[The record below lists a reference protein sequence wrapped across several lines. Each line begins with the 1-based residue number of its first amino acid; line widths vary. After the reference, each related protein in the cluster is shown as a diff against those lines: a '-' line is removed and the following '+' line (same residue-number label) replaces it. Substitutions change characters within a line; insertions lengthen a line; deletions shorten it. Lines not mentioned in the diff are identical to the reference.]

1 MLIGFGRD
9 ASESDAT
16 DIARVQRDMDAIMP
30 GFEVVD
36 VTAHDWLADE
46 FANGTWAIHRPGWYT
61 TYHREMQRPG
71 GPRRAGRLRLRQRLV
86 GLHRRRHRVR
96 PAHGQ
101 AGAQSRSAG

>member
-61 TYHREMQRPG
+61 TYHREMQRPEG
-71 GPRRAGRLRLRQRLV
+71 RVVLAGSDFANGWSGFIDGAIESGLRTGKL
-86 GLHRRRHRVR
+86 
-96 PAHGQ
+96 AAKI
-101 AGAQSRSAG
+101 AG